1 MCTHVTKGTL
11 HASVFEDR
19 LRQEHGASLII
30 TSPTVPYKIIHKD
43 GRAEIISNPALF
55 PSGDHDFKQI
65 ERLEPY
71 VFATIT
77 VPEEYLGKVIELC
90 EVCRPFPWQGLLRIL
105 NHRRTGQ
112 SRHTGVNHFLDCK
125 SGHFEV
131 QIAPGSACQRL
142 LWQTQGYLEGVWIFN
157 PARAARYLIDLVTP
171 HWITKKRATRS
182 LTLSGSIS
190 L

>member
-1 MCTHVTKGTL
+1 MTASNSLLQTIEVLHSRKNLRRHLAKVGGWDFSVSATRISFAFIGVCTHVTKGTL

-43 GRAEIISNPALF
+43 GREEIISNPALF

-71 VFATIT
+71 VLATIT

-90 EVCRPFPWQGLLRIL
+90 EVCRPFPWQGLLCIL
-105 NHRRTGQ
+105 NDRPNRAIEAHR
-112 SRHTGVNHFLDCK
+112 LK
-125 SGHFEV
+125 S
-131 QIAPGSACQRL
+131 
-142 LWQTQGYLEGVWIFN
+142 
-157 PARAARYLIDLVTP
+157 
-171 HWITKKRATRS
+171 
-182 LTLSGSIS
+182 LSGLQVRSF
-190 L
+190 